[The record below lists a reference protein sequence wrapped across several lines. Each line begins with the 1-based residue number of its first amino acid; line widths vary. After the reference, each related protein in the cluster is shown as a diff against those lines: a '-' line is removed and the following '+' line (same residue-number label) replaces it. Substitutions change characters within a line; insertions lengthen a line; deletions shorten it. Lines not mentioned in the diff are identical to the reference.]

1 MKKHIL
7 RSRDEMK
14 HKKIIHTNLISTK
27 KNRTTTV
34 SNATEGNGH
43 MGKKRLRNRKWAY
56 GEKKATQQNANVF
69 AILKKMVLE
78 LHMTMNLNQKIEA
91 TGTNQTI
98 KFIIQKV

>member
-34 SNATEGNGH
+34 SNATEENGH
-43 MGKKRLRNRKWAY
+43 MGGKGY
-56 GEKKATQQNANVF
+56 T
-69 AILKKMVLE
+69 
-78 LHMTMNLNQKIEA
+78 IEC
-91 TGTNQTI
+91 
-98 KFIIQKV
+98 

>member
-43 MGKKRLRNRKWAY
+43 MGKKGY
-56 GEKKATQQNANVF
+56 
-69 AILKKMVLE
+69 AIE
-78 LHMTMNLNQKIEA
+78 C
-91 TGTNQTI
+91 
-98 KFIIQKV
+98 